1 VGGCRSKEQTYSD
14 RNGDVTEEGQNPHS
28 EVLGAYIRAQRRL
41 ADLSLRQLAEL
52 SDVSNAYLSQVERG
66 LHQPSL
72 KVVQSIAHAL
82 NLSSEVLLAEAGLL
96 EKHSKAGPTDTE
108 AAISADLE
116 LSHEDKQVLLG
127 VYRSLR
133 QRRNTEPT
141 VTND

>member
-1 VGGCRSKEQTYSD
+1 MA
-14 RNGDVTEEGQNPHS
+14 EEGQTPHS
-28 EVLGAYIRAQRRL
+28 DLLGAYIRAQRRL

-82 NLSSEVLLAEAGLL
+82 NLSSEVLLAEGGLL

-108 AAISADLE
+108 AAISADPE
-116 LSHEDKQVLLG
+116 LSEKDKQALLG

-133 QRRNTEPT
+133 QRIDSKPT
-141 VTND
+141 RTGD

>member
-1 VGGCRSKEQTYSD
+1 MA
-14 RNGDVTEEGQNPHS
+14 EEGQTPHS
-28 EVLGAYIRAQRRL
+28 DLLGAYIRAQRRL

-52 SDVSNAYLSQVERG
+52 SDVSNAYLSQLERG

-82 NLSSEVLLAEAGLL
+82 NLSSEVLLAEGGLL

-108 AAISADLE
+108 AAISADPE
-116 LSHEDKQVLLG
+116 LSEKDKQALLG

-133 QRRNTEPT
+133 QRIDSKPT
-141 VTND
+141 RTGD

>member
-1 VGGCRSKEQTYSD
+1 VAEEIQT
-14 RNGDVTEEGQNPHS
+14 PHS
-28 EVLGAYIRAQRRL
+28 DLLGAYIRAQRRL

-82 NLSSEVLLAEAGLL
+82 NLSSEVLLAEGGLL

-108 AAISADLE
+108 AAISADPE
-116 LSHEDKQVLLG
+116 LTEKDKQALLG

-133 QRRNTEPT
+133 QRRDSKPT
-141 VTND
+141 ATDA

>member
-1 VGGCRSKEQTYSD
+1 MPYHDHFYSD
-14 RNGDVTEEGQNPHS
+14 RNGDVTQESQTPHS
-28 EVLGAYIRAQRRL
+28 DVLGAYIRAQRQL

-82 NLSSEVLLAEAGLL
+82 NLSSEMLLAEGGLL
-96 EKHSKAGPTDTE
+96 EKNSKDGPTDTE
-108 AAISADLE
+108 AAISADSH
-116 LSHEDKQVLLG
+116 LSEDDKHALLG

-133 QRRNTEPT
+133 QRRDAKPATG
-141 VTND
+141 D

>member
-1 VGGCRSKEQTYSD
+1 MA
-14 RNGDVTEEGQNPHS
+14 EEGQTPHS
-28 EVLGAYIRAQRRL
+28 DLLGAYIRAQRRL

-82 NLSSEVLLAEAGLL
+82 NLSSEVLLAEGGLL

-108 AAISADLE
+108 AAISADPE
-116 LSHEDKQVLLG
+116 LSEKDKQALLG

-133 QRRNTEPT
+133 QRSDSKPT
-141 VTND
+141 ATGD

>member
-1 VGGCRSKEQTYSD
+1 VA
-14 RNGDVTEEGQNPHS
+14 EEGQTPHS
-28 EVLGAYIRAQRRL
+28 DLLGAYIRAQRRL

-82 NLSSEVLLAEAGLL
+82 NLSSEVLLAEGGLL

-108 AAISADLE
+108 AAISADPE
-116 LSHEDKQVLLG
+116 LSEKDKQALLG

-133 QRRNTEPT
+133 QRIDSKPT
-141 VTND
+141 RTGD

>member
-1 VGGCRSKEQTYSD
+1 MA
-14 RNGDVTEEGQNPHS
+14 EEGQTPHS
-28 EVLGAYIRAQRRL
+28 DLLGAYIRAQRRL

-82 NLSSEVLLAEAGLL
+82 NLSSEVLLAEGGLL

-108 AAISADLE
+108 AAISADPE
-116 LSHEDKQVLLG
+116 LSEKDKQALLG

-133 QRRNTEPT
+133 QRIDSKPT
-141 VTND
+141 PTGD

>member
-1 VGGCRSKEQTYSD
+1 MA
-14 RNGDVTEEGQNPHS
+14 EEGQTPHS
-28 EVLGAYIRAQRRL
+28 DVLGAYIRAQRRL

-82 NLSSEVLLAEAGLL
+82 NLSSEVLLAEGGLL

-108 AAISADLE
+108 AAISADPE
-116 LSHEDKQVLLG
+116 LSEKDKQALLG

-133 QRRNTEPT
+133 QRSDSKPT
-141 VTND
+141 PTGD

>member
-1 VGGCRSKEQTYSD
+1 MAED
-14 RNGDVTEEGQNPHS
+14 GQNPHS
-28 EVLGAYIRAQRRL
+28 EVLGEYIRAQRRL

-82 NLSSEVLLAEAGLL
+82 NLSSEVLLAEGGLL

-108 AAISADLE
+108 AAISADPE
-116 LSHEDKQVLLG
+116 LSEKDKEALLG

-133 QRRNTEPT
+133 QRRDSNPT
-141 VTND
+141 ATDD

>member
-1 VGGCRSKEQTYSD
+1 VA
-14 RNGDVTEEGQNPHS
+14 EEGQTPHS
-28 EVLGAYIRAQRRL
+28 DVLGAYIRAQRRL
-41 ADLSLRQLAEL
+41 ADLSLRQLADL

-82 NLSSEVLLAEAGLL
+82 NLSSEVLLAEGGLL

-108 AAISADLE
+108 AAISADPE
-116 LSHEDKQVLLG
+116 LSEKDKQALLG

-133 QRRNTEPT
+133 QRIDSKPT
-141 VTND
+141 RTGD

>member
-1 VGGCRSKEQTYSD
+1 MA
-14 RNGDVTEEGQNPHS
+14 EEGQTPHS
-28 EVLGAYIRAQRRL
+28 DVLGAYIRAQRRL

-82 NLSSEVLLAEAGLL
+82 NLSSEVLLAEGGLL

-108 AAISADLE
+108 AAISADPE
-116 LSHEDKQVLLG
+116 LSEKDKQALLG

-133 QRRNTEPT
+133 QRIDSKPT
-141 VTND
+141 RTGD